1 MRIAGILVLIW
12 MTGAIWAMEVKGTTP
27 GNLFVTGKPLRFT
40 ITQAKGIVRYQLADY
55 WGRHVAEGEVPVR
68 DGKAEVRIKAQPLGY
83 YTLRCTDEDGTA
95 VEVAVGVVVDRKNAP
110 LPREGRV
117 CADAAS
123 AWLVQ
128 GEERWRT
135 FAHVVRT
142 AGIPWVRERI
152 SWGHVAPNRRQLDW
166 KHYQYVA
173 DVLAQQG
180 IHVYQIW
187 HDSPAWSHPDNPS
200 AHCPD
205 DLRTVYRFAREA
217 SSHFAGQIQ
226 AWEVWNEPDIEFWRH
241 LSDRYAGLLKVTYL
255 GLKDGNPNA
264 LVLQGSLCIGVRS
277 FARHLFENGIGDYFD
292 IFNWHIYDVPSNYP
306 RTLHTYRQLLAEH
319 GLDDRLAWLTEA
331 GIRLPGTEGAGKRI
345 LSEEN
350 QRKQCQFVPMSVVMS
365 LAAGNDKHFFFVLPD
380 YLENGIQFGAL
391 RPDMSP
397 YPSLIALSACAN
409 LLGASRYLGEY
420 PTGVQGAS
428 AHLFSTPRGNV
439 LVAWSE
445 KPVTIR
451 VPTEKRTVRLANIF
465 GAESVLKAE
474 DGSLQVQLAPEAV
487 YLVNVSRAIMERI
500 QPASPRTGRLPQN
513 KPSRIVVVG
522 YTNLPIDKGRDC
534 YLFRPG
540 EGFDYTVEVYHFG
553 EGRVNGTVSLSLSG
567 GSVQPQQQAVQVQAM
582 GRQVL
587 TFRVTPDASAE
598 EMRIEVRGDF
608 GAEKVSPSVSYL
620 VRQR

>member
-1 MRIAGILVLIW
+1 MRSGGILALIW
-12 MTGAIWAMEVKGTTP
+12 LTGAVWAMEVKGTTP
-27 GNLFVTGKPLRFT
+27 GNLFVTGKRLHFT
-40 ITQAKGIVRYQLADY
+40 ITQAKGNVRYQLIDY
-55 WGRHVAEGEVPVR
+55 WGQRVAEGTMSTR
-68 DGKAEVRIKAQPLGY
+68 NGKADLRIKAQPAGY
-83 YTLRCTDEDGTA
+83 YTLRCTDEDGAA
-95 VEVAVGVVVDRKNAP
+95 VEVAVGVVVDRKGAP
-110 LPREGRV
+110 LPSEGRV

-135 FAHVVRT
+135 FAHIVRT

-152 SWGHVAPNRRQLDW
+152 SWGHVAPSRQQLDW

-180 IHVYQIW
+180 IHIYQIW

-205 DLRTVYRFAREA
+205 DLRSVYRFAREA
-217 SSHFAGQIQ
+217 ASRFARQIQ
-226 AWEVWNEPDIEFWRH
+226 AWEVWNEPDIDFWRH
-241 LSDRYAGLLKVTYL
+241 LSDRYAGLLKAAYL
-255 GLKDGNPNA
+255 GLKDGNPHV

-306 RTLHTYRQLLAEH
+306 RTLQAYRQLLAEH
-319 GLDDRLAWLTEA
+319 GLGDRLAWLTEA
-331 GIRLPGTEGAGKRI
+331 GIRLPGTEGASKRI

-397 YPSLIALSACAN
+397 YPSLIALSACAS
-409 LLGASRYLGEY
+409 LLGKSQYLGEY
-420 PTGVQGAS
+420 PTGVQGAV
-428 AHLFSTPRGNV
+428 AHLFSTARGNV

-445 KPVTIR
+445 RPVTIR
-451 VPTEKRTVRLANIF
+451 VPTEKRTVRLVNIF
-465 GAESVLKAE
+465 GAESALQAE
-474 DGSLQVQLAPEAV
+474 GGGVQVRLVPEVV
-487 YLVNVSRAIMERI
+487 YLVNVGETITGRI
-500 QPASPRTGRLPQN
+500 QPASSRIGRLPQN
-513 KPSRIVVVG
+513 KPSRVVVVG
-522 YTNLPIDKGRDC
+522 YTNLPVDKGRDC

-553 EGRVNGTVSLSLSG
+553 EGIVRGTVSLSLSG
-567 GSVQPQQQAVQVQAM
+567 GSAQPQQQAVQVRAM

-587 TFRVTPDASAE
+587 SFRVTPDASAE
-598 EMRIEVRGDF
+598 EMRIEVHSDF
-608 GAEKVSPSVSYL
+608 GAEKVSPCVSYL
-620 VRQR
+620 SRQR

>member
-1 MRIAGILVLIW
+1 MRIAGILVLTCI
-12 MTGAIWAMEVKGTTP
+12 TGAVWAMDVKGTVP
-27 GNLFVTGKPLRFT
+27 GNLFVTGKSLHFT
-40 ITQAKGIVRYQLADY
+40 VTQARGTVRYQLVDY
-55 WGRHVAEGEVPVR
+55 WGQRVAEGQVSVR
-68 DGKAEVRIKAQPLGY
+68 DGNADLRIKAQPPGY
-83 YTLRCTDEDGTA
+83 YTLHCTDEDGST
-95 VEVAVGVVVDRKNAP
+95 VEVAVGVVLNRKGAP
-110 LPREGRV
+110 VPREGRV

-128 GEERWRT
+128 GEERWRA
-135 FAHVVRT
+135 FAHIVRT

-152 SWGHVAPNRRQLDW
+152 SWGHVAPDKRGLDW

-217 SSHFAGQIQ
+217 SSHFARQIQ
-226 AWEVWNEPDIEFWRH
+226 AWEVWNEPDIDFWRH
-241 LSDRYAGLLKVTYL
+241 LSDRYAGLLKAAYL

-264 LVLQGSLCIGVRS
+264 LVLQGSLCIGVGS
-277 FARHLFENGIGDYFD
+277 FARHLFESGIGDYFD

-306 RTLHTYRQLLAEH
+306 GVLQAYRRLLAEY

-345 LSEEN
+345 LSVEN
-350 QRKQCQFVPMSVVMS
+350 QHKQCQFVPRSVVMS

-391 RPDMSP
+391 RPNMSP
-397 YPSLIALSACAN
+397 YPSLVALSACAN
-409 LLGASRYLGEY
+409 LLGTSRYLGEY
-420 PTGVQGAS
+420 PTSVQGAA

-445 KPVTIR
+445 RPVTIR
-451 VPTEKRTVRLANIF
+451 VPAEKGTVRLANIF
-465 GAESVLKAE
+465 GAESTLRAE
-474 DGSLQVQLAPEAV
+474 GSSVQIQLAPEAV
-487 YLVNVSRAIMERI
+487 YLINVGKAITERVQPVPSR
-500 QPASPRTGRLPQN
+500 PGRLPQN
-513 KPSRIVVVG
+513 KPCRVVVVG
-522 YTNLPIDKGRDC
+522 HANLPIDKGRDC
-534 YLFRPG
+534 YLFRSG
-540 EGFDYTVEVYHFG
+540 ESFEYTVEIYHFG
-553 EGRVNGTVSLSLSG
+553 EGTVSGTVSLSLSG
-567 GSVQPQQQAVQVQAM
+567 GSAQPQQQTVQVSPV
-582 GRQVL
+582 GRRVL
-587 TFRVTPDASAE
+587 TFHITPDANAE
-598 EMRIEVRGDF
+598 EVRVEVRSDF

-620 VRQR
+620 SRQR